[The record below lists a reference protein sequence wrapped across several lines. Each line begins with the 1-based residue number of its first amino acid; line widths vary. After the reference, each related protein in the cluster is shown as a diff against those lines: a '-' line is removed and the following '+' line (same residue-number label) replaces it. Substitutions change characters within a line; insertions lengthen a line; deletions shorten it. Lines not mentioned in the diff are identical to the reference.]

1 MKNPY
6 KHLREKAGYT
16 QKKFC
21 DEFDFAKQT
30 LLSIEQGVYE
40 ELSTRMINAIWDACR
55 NADVDLPMSLV
66 DEYGAPGLPDLYARW
81 RRVERASCDVRI
93 VKYVPEYHFSDL
105 SPMHWF
111 VQSTTG
117 SVQGFAKQLKVQT
130 ATILSYTTGKQKD
143 MPHPLRE
150 ALVDAGYAHIGML
163 EKLQND
169 WNKNNAE

>member
-30 LLSIEQGVYE
+30 LLSIEQGIYE
-40 ELSTRMINAIWDACR
+40 EISDRMYRAIVDAALIAGIEIVQELS
-55 NADVDLPMSLV
+55 DVYNNLSLFKAYS
-66 DEYGAPGLPDLYARW
+66 DW
-81 RRVERASCDVRI
+81 RVEERKKVSPEILR
-93 VKYVPEYHFSDL
+93 YVPEYAQGDL

-130 ATILSYTTGKQKD
+130 ATILSYITGKQKD

-150 ALVDAGYAHIGML
+150 ALADAGYPYIGEL
-163 EKLQND
+163 EHVQND
-169 WNKNNAE
+169 WNKNR